1 MSKDWLRLL
10 ILLAIGGFFAFRWWT
25 LGGTFHTL
33 ASIVYLVTALAGIVK
48 LPGGRPLLSTKHQM
62 LILNVGISLLFLDLV
77 FAQIEWDV
85 LVEALAGANYWMLL
99 PSSILVVIS
108 LFLRTWRWQ
117 WLLRALGR
125 VPFGPAFRATNIG
138 IGANMVLPARAGEF
152 LRAYVIGRSTGVS
165 KAGAFA
171 TLVVERIF
179 DGLTILLSLVAV
191 VLLVGVQSSV
201 LKRIG
206 MLGGLFYLGAL
217 AGVCVF
223 YFRQTWFTTI
233 VERLLPERWATP
245 ISDLLQAFANGL
257 AVLRDGRQLLLVSLQ
272 SLLIWFVIALSF
284 YPVLLA
290 FDFGAPVP
298 LFMPF
303 LLLPLVALGLTIPGA
318 PGGVGILQYMSV
330 LALQLGFAAVDAG
343 LAADFAEQAAAFS
356 LLLHLSQAAPEVILG
371 AWAFLA
377 EGLTWGEVEMGRE
390 AATS

>member
-10 ILLAIGGFFAFRWWT
+10 ILLAIGSFFAFRWWT